1 MGWLR
6 PIFNCGANRLPNSDT
21 RSSGFGPFPVST
33 RQIVLKTQSLART
46 LIVGAGLG
54 ILLPALVLAAF
65 LFTDRQDREVNLRVR
80 VPLSQYA
87 DVLARGM
94 AVAIWNLDKEVAGQ
108 LVEAVMRNPDVAQVT
123 VLDEYKERFAHGES
137 KPAVV
142 GERLREER
150 EVVYNRRVVGHVVV
164 EMSTR
169 RVQVDLLTDLSKLGI
184 ALLAQVVISFVLIL
198 LLFQRRML
206 RPLRSLQQ
214 STIRLARGELDQPV
228 QSQRQDEIGMLALG
242 LDKMRT
248 DLGTLIAERDSRNA
262 SLKQELAE
270 RLRAEEAL
278 RFSQAK
284 FAAIFDASPVAMTVS
299 RRQRGYEVA
308 SVNDAWVRQ
317 FQRARE
323 QTVGTSGAYNAFWT
337 SQLDRDA
344 VLAEVE
350 RTGEID
356 RYPAWMSAG
365 YEGRRLLCEISGRVI
380 TLNDE
385 SLLILAY
392 EDITAKHEYEREIL
406 DLNATLEQRVAQ
418 RTQELSQALATL
430 QQAQGEL
437 VRTEKLAALGAL
449 VAGIAHELN
458 TPIGNCVTVAS
469 TMQEHNEEFATTID
483 QGVRRS
489 TLERYVERTR
499 EGTVILM
506 RSLAKAAELVASFK
520 QVAVDQTSVNRR
532 FFRLDET
539 VNEIMLTLSPMIRKT
554 PHTMICQIPPNL
566 TMESYPGP
574 LGQIITNL
582 INNAFLH
589 GFVPGMRGTVT
600 ISATANDNDW
610 VELSIQDNGMGIP
623 QDNLDRI
630 FDPFF
635 TTKLGQGGSGLGLSI
650 VYNLVTGLLG
660 GSIKV
665 SSSAERGTCVTL
677 TLPRV
682 APPATQ
688 SQDTSPAS

>member
-1 MGWLR
+1 M
-6 PIFNCGANRLPNSDT
+6 
-21 RSSGFGPFPVST
+21 
-33 RQIVLKTQSLART
+33 KKQSLART

-65 LFTDRQDREVNLRVR
+65 LFTDRQEREIDLRVR

-94 AVAIWNLDKEVAGQ
+94 AVAIWNLDKEVAAQ
-108 LVEAVMRNPDVAQVT
+108 LVEAVLRNPDVAQVT
-123 VLDEYKERFAHGES
+123 VLDEYKQRFSYGES
-137 KPAVV
+137 KLRVV
-142 GERLREER
+142 GDRLREER
-150 EVVYNRRVVGHVVV
+150 EVVYNRRVIGHVVV

-169 RVQVDLLTDLSKLGI
+169 RVQLGLLTDLSELGM
-184 ALLAQVVISFVLIL
+184 ALLAQVAISFVLIL

-214 STIRLARGELDQPV
+214 STILLARGELDQPV
-228 QSQRQDEIGMLALG
+228 LSQRQDEIGMLAQG

-284 FAAIFDASPVAMTVS
+284 FSAIFDASPVAMTVS
-299 RRQRGYEVA
+299 RRQFGCEVA
-308 SVNDAWVRQ
+308 SLNDAWVRQ
-317 FQRARE
+317 FERSRE
-323 QTVGTSGAYNAFWT
+323 QTVGTTGAQNGFWV

-344 VLAEVE
+344 VLSEIDRA
-350 RTGEID
+350 GEIA
-356 RYPAWMSAG
+356 RYPAWLRAG
-365 YEGRRLLCEISGRVI
+365 YAGKRLLCEVSGRSI

-392 EDITAKHEYEREIL
+392 EDITAKYQYEREIL
-406 DLNATLEQRVAQ
+406 ELNATLEQRVGQ
-418 RTQELSQALATL
+418 RTQELTTALATL
-430 QQAQGEL
+430 QQAHGEL

-469 TMQEHNEEFATTID
+469 TMREHNEEFAASIP
-483 QGVRRS
+483 QGVRRA
-489 TLERYVERTR
+489 TLQNYVERTR
-499 EGTVILM
+499 EGTTILM

-532 FFRLDET
+532 FFRLNET

-554 PHTMICQIPPNL
+554 PHTVRCQIPPDL

-574 LGQIITNL
+574 LGQVITNL

-589 GFVPGMRGTVT
+589 GFDPGMHGSVTV
-600 ISATANDNDW
+600 SAVAIGDDW
-610 VELSIQDNGMGIP
+610 LQLSIQDDGLGIP
-623 QDNLDRI
+623 QDNLNRI

-650 VYNLVTGLLG
+650 VHNLVTGVLG

-665 SSSAERGTCVTL
+665 SSSAGQGTRISL
-677 TLPRV
+677 TLPRT
-682 APPATQ
+682 APTDNLDHNTNTFP
-688 SQDTSPAS
+688 

>member
-1 MGWLR
+1 M
-6 PIFNCGANRLPNSDT
+6 
-21 RSSGFGPFPVST
+21 
-33 RQIVLKTQSLART
+33 KTQSLART

-123 VLDEYKERFAHGES
+123 VLDEYRERFAHGES
-137 KPAVV
+137 KVPVV
-142 GERLREER
+142 GDKLREER

-169 RVQVDLLTDLSKLGI
+169 RVQLDLLTDLSKLGM
-184 ALLAQVVISFVLIL
+184 ALLAQVAISFVLIL

-248 DLGTLIAERDSRNA
+248 DLGTLIAERDSRNT

-299 RRQRGYEVA
+299 RRQSGYQVA
-308 SVNDAWVRQ
+308 SLNDAWVRL
-317 FQRARE
+317 FKRNRE
-323 QTVGTSGAYNAFWT
+323 QTVGTTGTHNAFWI
-337 SQLDRDA
+337 SPLDRDA
-344 VLAEVE
+344 VLAEIN
-350 RTGEID
+350 RTGEIA
-356 RYPAWMSAG
+356 RYPAWLSAG
-365 YEGRRLLCEISGRVI
+365 DDGTRLLCEISGRLI

-392 EDITAKHEYEREIL
+392 EDITAKHQYEREIL
-406 DLNATLEQRVAQ
+406 DLNATLEQRVTQ
-418 RTQELSQALATL
+418 RTEELSKALATL

-469 TMQEHNEEFATTID
+469 TMQEHNEEFAASM
-483 QGVRRS
+483 QHGVRRS
-489 TLERYVERTR
+489 TLESFVERTH
-499 EGTVILM
+499 EGTTILM

-539 VNEIMLTLSPMIRKT
+539 VNEIILTLSPMIRKT
-554 PHTMICQIPPNL
+554 RHTVTCEIPDDL

-574 LGQIITNL
+574 LGQVITNL

-589 GFVPGMRGTVT
+589 GFDRGVPGTVT
-600 ISATANDNDW
+600 ISAMAIDRDW
-610 VELSIQDNGMGIP
+610 VQLSIQDNGSGIP
-623 QDNLDRI
+623 KDNLDRI

-650 VYNLVTGLLG
+650 VYNLVTGVLG
-660 GSIKV
+660 GAIKV
-665 SSSAERGTCVTL
+665 GSAGLHGTCFTL

-682 APPATQ
+682 APLATPGD
-688 SQDTSPAS
+688 DTRSAG

>member
-1 MGWLR
+1 
-6 PIFNCGANRLPNSDT
+6 
-21 RSSGFGPFPVST
+21 
-33 RQIVLKTQSLART
+33 LKTQSLART

-65 LFTDRQDREVNLRVR
+65 LFTDRQEREINLRVR

-137 KPAVV
+137 SLRAI
-142 GERLREER
+142 GDHLREQR
-150 EVVYNRRVVGHVVV
+150 EVVYNRRVIGHVIID
-164 EMSTR
+164 MSTR
-169 RVQVDLLTDLSKLGI
+169 RVQLGLLADLSELGL
-184 ALLAQVVISFVLIL
+184 ALLAQVAISFVLIL

-206 RPLRSLQQ
+206 QPLRALQQ
-214 STIRLARGELDQPV
+214 STIRLARGDLDQPV
-228 QSQRQDEIGMLALG
+228 LSQRHDEIGTLALG

-284 FAAIFDASPVAMTVS
+284 FSAIFDASPVAMTVS
-299 RRQRGYEVA
+299 RRQFGCEVA
-308 SVNDAWVRQ
+308 SLNDAWVRLFERSRDQ
-317 FQRARE
+317 
-323 QTVGTSGAYNAFWT
+323 VIGTSGAQNGLWV

-344 VLAEVE
+344 VLAEID
-350 RTGEID
+350 RAGEIA
-356 RYPAWMSAG
+356 RYPAWLSAG
-365 YEGRRLLCEISGRVI
+365 HAGKRLLCEVSGRSI
-380 TLNDE
+380 NLNDE
-385 SLLILAY
+385 SLVILAY
-392 EDITAKHEYEREIL
+392 EDITAKYQYEREIL
-406 DLNATLEQRVAQ
+406 DLNATLEHRVGQ
-418 RTQELSQALATL
+418 RTQELTKTLATL
-430 QQAQGEL
+430 QQAHSEL
-437 VRTEKLAALGAL
+437 VRSEKLAALGAL

-469 TMQEHNEEFATTID
+469 TMREHNEEFAGSLL

-489 TLERYVERTR
+489 TLQTYVERTR
-499 EGTVILM
+499 EGTTILM
-506 RSLAKAAELVASFK
+506 RSLAKAAELVSSFK

-532 FFRLDET
+532 FFRLSDT

-554 PHTMICQIPPNL
+554 PHTVSCQIPPDL

-589 GFVPGMRGTVT
+589 GFETGMRGSVTV
-600 ISATANDNDW
+600 SAEAIDNEW
-610 VELSIQDNGMGIP
+610 LQLSIEDNGSGIP
-623 QDNLDRI
+623 QENLDRI

-650 VYNLVTGLLG
+650 VHNLVTGVLG
-660 GSIKV
+660 GSIRV
-665 SSSAERGTCVTL
+665 TSSTGGGTRISL
-677 TLPRV
+677 TLPRT
-682 APPATQ
+682 APAGNQ
-688 SQDTSPAS
+688 GQDTRLSP

>member
-1 MGWLR
+1 M
-6 PIFNCGANRLPNSDT
+6 N
-21 RSSGFGPFPVST
+21 
-33 RQIVLKTQSLART
+33 KQSLART

-65 LFTDRQDREVNLRVR
+65 LFTDRQEREIDLRVR

-94 AVAIWNLDKEVAGQ
+94 AVAIWNLDREVAAQ
-108 LVEAVMRNPDVAQVT
+108 LVEAVMRNPDVVQVT
-123 VLDEYKERFAHGES
+123 VLDEYSERFAHGES
-137 KPAVV
+137 RTRVP
-142 GERLREER
+142 GDRLREER

-169 RVQVDLLTDLSKLGI
+169 HVQLDLLTDLSKLGM

-206 RPLRSLQQ
+206 HPLRALQQ

-228 QSQRQDEIGMLALG
+228 QSLRQDEIGTLALG

-299 RRQRGYEVA
+299 RRQKDCEVA

-317 FQRARE
+317 FQRNRE
-323 QTVGTSGAYNAFWT
+323 QIVGTTGVQNGFWI

-344 VLAEVE
+344 VLSEID
-350 RTGEID
+350 RTGEIA

-365 YEGRRLLCEISGRVI
+365 YEGKRLLCEISGRLI

-392 EDITAKHEYEREIL
+392 EDITAKHQYEREIL
-406 DLNATLEQRVAQ
+406 DLNATLEQRVTL
-418 RTQELSQALATL
+418 RTQELSKALATL

-469 TMQEHNEEFATTID
+469 TMHEHNEEFAASM
-483 QGVRRS
+483 QHGVRRS
-489 TLERYVERTR
+489 ALDGYVARNR
-499 EGTVILM
+499 EGTTILI

-532 FFRLDET
+532 YFHLGET
-539 VNEIMLTLSPMIRKT
+539 VDEIILTLSPMIRKT
-554 PHTMICQIPPNL
+554 PHTVVCNIPDKL

-589 GFVPGMRGTVT
+589 GFEPGVRGTVT
-600 ISATANDNDW
+600 ISATTVDRDW
-610 VELSIQDNGMGIP
+610 IQLSIQDNGIGIP

-650 VYNLVTGLLG
+650 VYNLVTGVLG
-660 GSIKV
+660 GTIQV
-665 SSSAERGTCVTL
+665 SSSPRGGTCVTL
-677 TLPRV
+677 TLPRM
-682 APPATQ
+682 APAGAHGLEPAE
-688 SQDTSPAS
+688 SP